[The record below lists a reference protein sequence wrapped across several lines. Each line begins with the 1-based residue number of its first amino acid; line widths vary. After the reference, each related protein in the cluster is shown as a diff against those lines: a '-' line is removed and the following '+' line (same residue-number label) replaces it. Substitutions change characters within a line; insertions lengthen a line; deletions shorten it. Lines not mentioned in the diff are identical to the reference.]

1 MSDLDP
7 LGSMVVRIIPGIKWV
22 YDNPPPVAN
31 LALAKEAGNNVQRSL
46 YFHVFASKTFRVFMV
61 FCNARSTTV
70 FEDKRKRRRCR
81 RYRNVWVEKMPTN
94 QDVKTTKKPYTLYRQ
109 LHGTQP
115 VFFPHRGG
123 FKGMVA
129 QFRLVDFMCIVYMP
143 RTQLT
148 SIFEGT
154 QPSKTRPFSS
164 IKTRGPIWVLILFPM
179 FSTAKMLVLDKWWA
193 SLECLWIIWPEGWSS
208 GVSISGQLITMRSV
222 RSPKKNV
229 V

>member
-31 LALAKEAGNNVQRSL
+31 LALAKEVGNNVQRSL
-46 YFHVFASKTFRVFMV
+46 YFHVSASEPFRVFHGV
-61 FCNARSTTV
+61 LQCQIY
-70 FEDKRKRRRCR
+70 DGIRRQKEEAQMLQTSCECR
-81 RYRNVWVEKMPTN
+81 RYQPRCENNEETLHPLLPTSW
-94 QDVKTTKKPYTLYRQ
+94 YTAVL
-109 LHGTQP
+109 
-115 VFFPHRGG
+115 FPHRGG

-179 FSTAKMLVLDKWWA
+179 FSTAKLLVLDEW
-193 SLECLWIIWPEGWSS
+193 
-208 GVSISGQLITMRSV
+208 
-222 RSPKKNV
+222 
-229 V
+229 

>member
-1 MSDLDP
+1 MGVWQPSP
-7 LGSMVVRIIPGIKWV
+7 CCQPSSRKRSR
-22 YDNPPPVAN
+22 
-31 LALAKEAGNNVQRSL
+31 KQRSTFL
-46 YFHVFASKTFRVFMV
+46 VFSCICLENFPCFHGVLQCQIYDGIRRQKEEAQMPQIPQCVSG
-61 FCNARSTTV
+61 
-70 FEDKRKRRRCR
+70 EDANR
-81 RYRNVWVEKMPTN
+81 
-94 QDVKTTKKPYTLYRQ
+94 DVKTTKKPYTLYRQ

-179 FSTAKMLVLDKWWA
+179 FSTAKLLVLDKWWA

-208 GVSISGQLITMRSV
+208 GVKPYLGNL
-222 RSPKKNV
+222 
-229 V
+229 